1 MGSPRHLWTGGWR
14 AESERA
20 REGEEG
26 TAALRAGGRDRSPAP
41 AAATAPAPDATADGV
56 GADGSR
62 RLTLLLGL
70 LLAAAAIAGGA
81 FAAGMLLDGGHD
93 AGPEPLPA
101 VASEPIKPHRGETRA
116 GAIYA
121 AASPAVTSIRTNVGE
136 GTGFLI
142 DHAQGML
149 VTNAHVVGTA
159 THVLVRFG
167 QDGDAIDG
175 DVLGVDPSSDL
186 AVVSIDPDRVPRDAH
201 ALRFADSRAVEV
213 GDLVVAIGNPFGLD
227 RTATEGIVSGLGRS
241 IQSPNGFAIDDVI
254 QTDAPIN
261 PGNSGGPLLD
271 DGVHVIGVNSQIAT
285 AGVAGNIGIGFA
297 VPSNTVRQIVPRLER
312 GEAIRRPWL
321 GVTTTP
327 ASPTHPDGAEV
338 ADVVKGAPADRAGVR
353 RGDVIRQVD
362 GQPVQDPEDVAAA
375 IGDDKPGDAVDVVVE
390 RDGRTL
396 TLHATLG
403 KRPARIP

>member
-20 REGEEG
+20 RESEEG
-26 TAALRAGGRDRSPAP
+26 TAELRRVQQQQ
-41 AAATAPAPDATADGV
+41 AAA
-56 GADGSR
+56 GSAASDTGNERPVSGSAR
-62 RLTLLLGL
+62 RLSLVLGL
-70 LLAAAAIAGGA
+70 MLAAAAIAGGA
-81 FAAGMLLDGGHD
+81 FAAGMLLDGGRKT
-93 AGPEPLPA
+93 GTEPLPA
-101 VASEPIKPHRGETRA
+101 VSSEPIKPHRGETRA

-142 DHAQGML
+142 DRERGML

-175 DVLGVDPSSDL
+175 DVLGLDPSSDL
-186 AVVSIDPDRVPRDAH
+186 AVVAIDPDRVPKGTR
-201 ALRFADSRAVEV
+201 ALRFADSRSVEV

-271 DGVHVIGVNSQIAT
+271 DGAHVIGVNSQIAT
-285 AGVAGNIGIGFA
+285 AGVVGNIGIGFA
-297 VPSNTVRQIVPRLER
+297 VPSNTVRQIVPQLER
-312 GEAIRRPWL
+312 GEAIKRPWL
-321 GVTTTP
+321 GVTTAP

-338 ADVVKGAPADRAGVR
+338 VAVVRGGPSDDAGIR
-353 RGDVIRQVD
+353 RGDVIKRVD
-362 GQPVQDPEDVAAA
+362 DEAVQDPEDVAAA
-375 IGDDKPGDAVDVVVE
+375 IGDNKPGDQVDVVVE
-390 RDGRTL
+390 RDGHTQ
-396 TLHATLG
+396 TLHVTLG

>member
-20 REGEEG
+20 REGDDGSAELRRPPQQQ
-26 TAALRAGGRDRSPAP
+26 AAS
-41 AAATAPAPDATADGV
+41 AADAPDAG
-56 GADGSR
+56 GADRPSGGSR
-62 RLTLLLGL
+62 RVSLLLGL
-70 LLAAAAIAGGA
+70 MLAAAAIAGGA
-81 FAAGMLLDGGHD
+81 FAAGMLLDGGHSD
-93 AGPEPLPA
+93 SGTDPLPA
-101 VASEPIKPHRGETRA
+101 VSSEPIKPHRGETRA

-136 GTGFLI
+136 GTGFLV
-142 DHAQGML
+142 DRGRGML

-186 AVVSIDPDRVPRDAH
+186 AVVAIDPSRVPRGTRE
-201 ALRFADSRAVEV
+201 LRFADSRAVEV

-271 DGVHVIGVNSQIAT
+271 DAAHVIGVNSQIAT

-297 VPSNTVRQIVPRLER
+297 VPSNTVRTIVPQLER
-312 GEAIRRPWL
+312 GEAIKRPWL

-338 ADVVKGAPADRAGVR
+338 ADVVSGGPADDAGIRRA
-353 RGDVIRQVD
+353 DVIKRVD
-362 GQPVQDPEDVAAA
+362 GEAVQDPEDVAAS
-375 IGDDKPGDAVDVVVE
+375 IGDNKPGDQVDVVVE
-390 RDGRTL
+390 RDGQTRTL
-396 TLHATLG
+396 HVTLG